1 MNAKR
6 NYKKSKSWRIGFVFL
21 FLCLVFGGIIY
32 RLFDLQIVNYKFYS
46 AKASDQHDFSK
57 VLDPARGSV
66 YMKDRFGDIYPLA
79 TNKDSASVF
88 AVPNEV
94 VAENRE
100 QTAQKLADILGLDK
114 NDVLARI
121 SKEGDPYEPIKS
133 KISDEETAKIKN
145 ENLKGIYFSAKEG
158 RFYPYGNVAS
168 SVVGFVASPDNE
180 FVGQYGLEKL
190 YNEKLS
196 GKKGLLVAERG
207 IGDAIIFTAGREYKP
222 ALDGVDLILTV
233 DPNIQFKAEEILK
246 GAIEKWQAEKG
257 AVIVMNPKTGAI
269 KAMANYPDFDLNEYA
284 KVEDYSTYINP
295 AVQSVFEPGSVMKP
309 ITMAIGLDNEVVTP
323 ETKYIDEGVVRIG
336 GYKIMNFDNQAHGEK
351 TMREVLQMSLNTG
364 VVFVQKKIQKPIFK
378 SYFEK
383 FGFSGKTGIDLPG
396 EVKNNITNLNE
407 NRDINYATAS
417 FGQGIAVTPIQ
428 MINAIGALANRGK
441 MMRPYIIEEFKTL
454 DGKTQKANP
463 QEVGQIVSPETAEKI
478 VSMLVDVV
486 KKGYDKKAGVEGYS
500 VAGKT
505 GTAQI
510 PGENGGYSDDVIHSF
525 VGFAPAYDPEFIVL
539 IKIDKPQGNRF
550 AANTLSPFFG
560 EMMNY
565 LLSYYEVPPDDK
577 TADLIK

>member
-1 MNAKR
+1 MVRERKI
-6 NYKKSKSWRIGFVFL
+6 KKLKNWRIGFVFL
-21 FLCLVFGGIIY
+21 FLCMASAGIIY

-57 VLDPARGSV
+57 ILNPTRGSI
-66 YMKDRFGDIYPLA
+66 YMKDRFGGIYPLA
-79 TNKDSASVF
+79 MNKDSASVF
-88 AVPNEV
+88 AVPKEIS
-94 VAENRE
+94 AEDKE
-100 QTAQKLADILGLDK
+100 QIAQKLADILGVDK
-114 NDVLARI
+114 GDVLSRV
-121 SKEGDPYEPIKS
+121 SKENDPYEPIKS
-133 KISDEETAKIKN
+133 KISDEETAKLKN
-145 ENLKGIYFSAKEG
+145 ENLKGIYLSSKDG

-168 SVVGFVASPDNE
+168 SVVGFVAAPSNE
-180 FVGQYGLEKL
+180 FVGQYGLEKF
-190 YNEKLS
+190 YDEKLL
-196 GKKGLLVAERG
+196 GEKGLLVAERG
-207 IGDAIIFTAGREYKP
+207 IGDAIIFTADREYKP
-222 ALDGVDLILTV
+222 ALDGVDLILTI

-257 AVIVMNPKTGAI
+257 VAIVMNPKTGAI
-269 KAMANYPDFDLNEYA
+269 KAMANYPDFNLNEYS
-284 KVEDYSTYINP
+284 KTKDIGIYINS
-295 AVQSVFEPGSVMKP
+295 AVQGVFEPGSVIKP
-309 ITMAIGLDNEVVTP
+309 VTMAIGLDQGAVTP
-323 ETKYIDEGVVRIG
+323 ETKYIDEGVVQIG
-336 GYKIMNFDNQAHGEK
+336 GYKIMNFDKQAHGEK

-364 VVFVQKKIQKPIFK
+364 VVFVQKKIPKPIFK

-396 EVKNNITNLNE
+396 EVKNNMFNLNE

-428 MINAIGALANRGK
+428 MINAIGALANHGK
-441 MMRPYIIEEFKTL
+441 MMRPYIVEEFKAL
-454 DGKTQKANP
+454 DGKTQKTNP
-463 QEVGQIVSPETAEKI
+463 QEIGQVVSSETAEKI
-478 VSMLVDVV
+478 ASMLVDVV

-505 GTAQI
+505 GTAQV
-510 PGENGGYSDDVIHSF
+510 PDDKGGYSDDVIHSF

-565 LLSYYEVPPDDK
+565 LLSYYEIPPDDRIS
-577 TADLIK
+577 L

>member
-1 MNAKR
+1 MAR
-6 NYKKSKSWRIGFVFL
+6 EWKSKKLKNWRIGFAFL
-21 FLCLVFGGIIY
+21 FLCAAFAGIIY

-46 AKASDQHDFSK
+46 AKASDQHDFSRI
-57 VLDPARGSV
+57 LDPQRGSI

-88 AVPNEV
+88 AVPKEIG
-94 VAENRE
+94 AEDKERI
-100 QTAQKLADILGLDK
+100 AQKLADILVVDK
-114 NDVLARI
+114 DDILSRI
-121 SKEGDPYEPIKS
+121 AKENDPYEPIKS
-133 KISDEETAKIKN
+133 KISDEEAAKLKN
-145 ENLKGIYFSAKEG
+145 ENLKGIYFSSKDG

-168 SVVGFVASPDNE
+168 SVIGFVAAPNNE

-190 YNEKLS
+190 YDEKLS
-196 GKKGLLVAERG
+196 GEKGLLVAERG
-207 IGDAIIFTAGREYKP
+207 IGDAIIFTASREYQP
-222 ALDGVDLILTV
+222 ALDGVDLILTI
-233 DPNIQFKAEEILK
+233 DPNIQFKAEEILM

-257 AVIVMNPKTGAI
+257 SVIVMNPKTGAI
-269 KAMANYPDFDLNEYA
+269 KAMANYPNFDLNEYS
-284 KVEDYSTYINP
+284 KEKDVGVYINP
-295 AVQSVFEPGSVMKP
+295 TVQNVFEPGSIIKP
-309 ITMAIGLDNEVVTP
+309 ITMAIGLDQGVVTP
-323 ETKYIDEGVVRIG
+323 ETQYVDEGVVQIG

-364 VVFVQKKIQKPIFK
+364 VVFVQKKISKPVFK

-396 EVKNNITNLNE
+396 EVKNNMLNLNE
-407 NRDINYATAS
+407 NRDIDYATAS

-428 MINAIGALANRGK
+428 MINSIGALANHGK
-441 MMRPYIIEEFKTL
+441 MMRPYIVEEFKAL
-454 DGKTQKANP
+454 DGKTQKTNP
-463 QEVGQIVSPETAEKI
+463 QEVGQVVSRETAEKI
-478 VSMLVDVV
+478 ASMLVDVV

-505 GTAQI
+505 GTAQV
-510 PGENGGYSDDVIHSF
+510 PDDKGGYSNDVIHSF

-565 LLSYYEVPPDDK
+565 LLSYYEIPPDDK
-577 TADLIK
+577 TSELTK